1 MKLILTEE
9 QYKLLL
15 KENEEPKSL
24 EQFYEENGINKDDL
38 SYLGKG
44 DFGTAYSIGDGRVL
58 KETSSKT
65 EFEIAKQLEND
76 NAPVLNAFAKIYKA
90 EIVDGKMLIILEELD
105 TDSKIEDLYYELQN
119 LLEPQGLQMQY
130 LDYLDIEGFE
140 TSDEY
145 DTGDE
150 DEYETEKIETS
161 DEYDTGDEDEYE
173 TEKIEISDEL
183 KEFISDMEDIIKAY
197 RYLGIEAS
205 DIRPENLG
213 YAEDDTLKAF
223 DIDDKRR

>member
-9 QYKLLL
+9 QYRLLL

-38 SYLGKG
+38 SHLGKG
-44 DFGTAYSIGDGRVL
+44 DFGTAYSIKDGRVL
-58 KETSSKT
+58 KITSSKN
-65 EFEIAKQLEND
+65 EFEIAQELEKD
-76 NAPVLNAFAKIYKA
+76 DAPVLNAFAKIYKT
-90 EIVDGKMLIILEELD
+90 EIIDGKMLIILEELD

-119 LLEPQGLQMQY
+119 LLEPQGLPMQY
-130 LDYLDIEGFE
+130 LDYLDIGEE
-140 TSDEY
+140 Q
-145 DTGDE
+145 
-150 DEYETEKIETS
+150 
-161 DEYDTGDEDEYE
+161 
-173 TEKIEISDEL
+173 ISDEL
-183 KEFISDMEDIIKAY
+183 DSFMSDMSDIIRAY

-223 DIDDKRR
+223 DIDDKSR

>member
-15 KENEEPKSL
+15 KEESKSL
-24 EQFYEENGINKDDL
+24 EQFYEENNINEDDL
-38 SYLGKG
+38 SYLGEG
-44 DFGTAYSIGDGRVL
+44 DFGTAYSIKDGRVL

-76 NAPVLNAFAKIYKA
+76 NAEVLNAFAKIYKA

-105 TDSKIEDLYYELQN
+105 IDSKIEYLYYELQE
-119 LLEPQGLQMQY
+119 LLEEQGLPIQY
-130 LDYLDIEGFE
+130 LDYLD
-140 TSDEY
+140 
-145 DTGDE
+145 TGE
-150 DEYETEKIETS
+150 VQ
-161 DEYDTGDEDEYE
+161 
-173 TEKIEISDEL
+173 ISDEL
-183 KEFISDMEDIIKAY
+183 ESFMSDMSDIIRAY

-213 YAEDDTLKAF
+213 YDEKGKLKAF
-223 DIDDKRR
+223 DIDNKNK

>member
-15 KENEEPKSL
+15 KEDSKSL
-24 EQFYEENGINKDDL
+24 EQFYEENGINEDDL

-58 KETSSKT
+58 KKTNSKT

-76 NAPVLNAFAKIYKA
+76 NAKVLNAFAKIYKA
-90 EIVDGKMLIILEELD
+90 EIIDGKMLIILEELD
-105 TDSKIEDLYYELQN
+105 TDSSIEYLYFELQD
-119 LLEPQGLQMQY
+119 LLETQGLPMQY
-130 LDYLDIEGFE
+130 LDNL
-140 TSDEY
+140 
-145 DTGDE
+145 DTGE
-150 DEYETEKIETS
+150 EQ
-161 DEYDTGDEDEYE
+161 
-173 TEKIEISDEL
+173 ISDEL
-183 KEFISDMEDIIKAY
+183 DSFMTDMSDIIRAY

-213 YAEDDTLKAF
+213 YAEDGTLKAF
-223 DIDDKRR
+223 DIDNKNR